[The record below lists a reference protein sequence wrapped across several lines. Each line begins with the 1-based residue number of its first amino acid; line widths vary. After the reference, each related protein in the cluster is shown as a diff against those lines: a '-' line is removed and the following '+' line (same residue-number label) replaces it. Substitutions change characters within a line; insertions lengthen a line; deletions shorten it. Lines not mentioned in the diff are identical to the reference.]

1 MRGDLSSRVWLAAVL
16 SVTAQSSMANVT
28 PMPST
33 SLSETTAAISSNPSL
48 STVQAVSVEPATVL
62 SLADALRYAAAYPR
76 AEQHMLMAR
85 QQLRQAALLNS
96 QQRPNPELS
105 FDMAGLRRTGDQE
118 VTQSFS
124 LSQKIDLFGTRSAQ
138 QRLTQLQLEAEQF
151 NQNLYPQAL
160 ALAVKAA
167 YQQVVLAEQALKLAQ
182 EQQQLSQQ
190 SLDVAQK
197 RVQAGRTAE
206 IEATRLAIQHRAI
219 NADLSQAQATHQL
232 ARQQLSLYWGNPNPQ
247 FLQTTGTSAWPNWSR
262 AALDVQLAQDP
273 QQIIAN
279 YALQQSAA
287 QLDLAQRQRYGAPT
301 VSFGIENN
309 QSANGSSAQV
319 LLGVSMPL
327 PIFSQNQASVIA
339 AQAAQSLAQSQAQI
353 SQRQRQRVVYRL
365 WQQQQNIISQYHSLQ
380 AEQIPLAK
388 TVQQKMLIGFEAG
401 KFSVLEVQQA
411 QQDVL
416 QRQQQAQQLLVAG
429 WEIVLRLEAIF
440 AGLPIDSNLS
450 DPSFIDNLY
459 LNQAQDGY
467 ADAAGWSGVTP

>member
-1 MRGDLSSRVWLAAVL
+1 MCGDLSSRVWLAAVL
-16 SVTAQSSMANVT
+16 SVTAHSSMANVT

-33 SLSETTAAISSNPSL
+33 SLSETTAAISLNPSL
-48 STVQAVSVEPATVL
+48 STVQAVVVEPATVL

-76 AEQHMLMAR
+76 AEQQVLRAR
-85 QQLRQAALLNS
+85 QQLRQSAILHS
-96 QQRPNPELS
+96 QQRPNPTLDVELN
-105 FDMAGLRRTGDQE
+105 GLRRTDAQD
-118 VTQSFS
+118 T
-124 LSQKIDLFGTRSAQ
+124 SQRFGISQQVDVFKVRPAQ
-138 QRLTQLQLEAEQF
+138 QRLTQLQFEAEQF
-151 NQNLYPQAL
+151 NQTLYPQAL

-167 YQQVVLAEQALKLAQ
+167 YQQVVLAEQALQLAQ
-182 EQQQLSQQ
+182 EQQQLSQH
-190 SLDVAQK
+190 SLNVAQK
-197 RVQAGRTAE
+197 RVQAGRIAE
-206 IEATRLAIQHRAI
+206 VEATRLAIQHQAI
-219 NADLSQAQATHQL
+219 NAVFAQAQANDQL
-232 ARQQLSLYWGNPNPQ
+232 ARQQLSLYWGNPSPQ
-247 FLQTTGTSAWPNWSR
+247 FLQTTNTSAWPNWSR
-262 AALDVQLAQDP
+262 AALDAQLAQDP

-327 PIFSQNQASVIA
+327 PIFSQNQAGVMA
-339 AQAAQSLAQSQAQI
+339 AQAAQTLAQSQAQLN
-353 SQRQRQRVVYRL
+353 QRQRQRVVYRL
-365 WQQQQNIISQYHSLQ
+365 WQQQQNIESQYQSLQ

-416 QRQQQAQQLLVAG
+416 QRQQQAQQLLAVG
-429 WEIVLRLEAIF
+429 WEIALRLEAIF

-450 DPSFIDNLY
+450 DPSFMEDLY
-459 LNQAQDGY
+459 MNQAQD
-467 ADAAGWSGVTP
+467 ANTAGWSGVAP